1 MTSAPSPSSSS
12 SSYEVDSA
20 ALLKILLHAAKQPS
34 SDVLGVLLGRPPKGS
49 DAIDADA
56 SSTPTPSVSG
66 RVVDA
71 LPLFHG
77 PMLHGPM
84 LEVALLQVRR
94 RKERTREREQR
105 GRERKKVGLQ
115 FRSIPFKDLDLLSKK
130 KTLQKKTDRP
140 LPRPS
145 PATSPCWASTPPTSS
160 WATTG

>member
-1 MTSAPSPSSSS
+1 MFFALSIEKSEIGRREKNQNSKRIKAMTSAPSPSSSS

-20 ALLKILLHAAKQPS
+20 ALLKILLHAAKHPS

-94 RKERTREREQR
+94 
-105 GRERKKVGLQ
+105 
-115 FRSIPFKDLDLLSKK
+115 
-130 KTLQKKTDRP
+130 
-140 LPRPS
+140 
-145 PATSPCWASTPPTSS
+145 
-160 WATTG
+160 

>member
-1 MTSAPSPSSSS
+1 VFFALSIEKSEIGRREKNQNSKRIKAMTSAPSPSSSS

-20 ALLKILLHAAKQPS
+20 ALLKILLHAAKHPS

-94 RKERTREREQR
+94 RKERKRERESKGEGR
-105 GRERKKVGLQ
+105 GRKLVCN
-115 FRSIPFKDLDLLSKK
+115 FD
-130 KTLQKKTDRP
+130 
-140 LPRPS
+140 
-145 PATSPCWASTPPTSS
+145 
-160 WATTG
+160 